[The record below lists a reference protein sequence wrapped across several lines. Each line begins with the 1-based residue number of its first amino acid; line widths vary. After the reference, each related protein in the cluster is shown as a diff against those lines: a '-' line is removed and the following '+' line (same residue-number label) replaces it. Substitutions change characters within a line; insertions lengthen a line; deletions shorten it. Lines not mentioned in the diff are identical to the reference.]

1 VRGLIVR
8 KVIKYLSIIA
18 MNKPVIILVAPQMG
32 ENIGAAARA
41 MKNFSIDELRIVA
54 PRDGWPNEKAV
65 AMAVGAADIVHKASI
80 YTNLKD
86 AIVDLEYVYATT
98 AQPRDMNK
106 DYVEIRELRNDL
118 PRGSKI
124 GIMFGR
130 ESTGLNNEE
139 ISLSNKII
147 TIATNPTF
155 SSLNIAQAVM
165 LVCYEIFEQSPNL
178 TLKNDQ
184 VLATKEELEYFYDH
198 LFTELD
204 KTPFFR
210 TPEKKY
216 HMTLNIKNIFAR
228 IDKLSRNELQS
239 LRGIITSL
247 TKNS

>member
-1 VRGLIVR
+1 
-8 KVIKYLSIIA
+8 

-32 ENIGAAARA
+32 ENIGATARA
-41 MKNFSIDELRIVA
+41 MKNFSIEELRIVA
-54 PRDGWPNEKAV
+54 PRDGWPNKRAIS
-65 AMAVGAADIVHKASI
+65 MAVGAADIVHNAKL
-80 YTNLKD
+80 YHTLED
-86 AIVDLEYVYATT
+86 AIGDLEHVYATT

-106 DYVEIRELRNDL
+106 EYVEIRELRNDL
-118 PRGSKI
+118 PKGSKI

-165 LVCYEIFEQSPNL
+165 LVCYELFDHLPNFAIN
-178 TLKNDQ
+178 NDQ
-184 VLATKEELEYFYDH
+184 ILATKDELEYFYKH
-198 LFTELD
+198 LFRELD
-204 KTPFFR
+204 KTTFFK

-216 HMTLNIKNIFAR
+216 HMTLNIRNIFAR
-228 IDKLSRNELQS
+228 IEKLSGNELQS

-247 TKNS
+247 TKDSKIK